1 MSPDESRGGPRM
13 GKGLHLIQE
22 RMRAHSWVLSLFALL
37 LLWQGVSS
45 LFSVPAYLLPSPA
58 VTLSAVIGDA
68 SLLGG
73 HLVTTMLETL
83 AGLGLAVGLGLVI
96 AIVMNGS
103 KLMGEMIYP
112 PLVLSQ
118 AIPLIAI
125 APIILIWFGLGMFAK
140 VLIVAFVCF
149 FPIGVG
155 TYEGFRTVN
164 PELGELLDTFHASRW
179 QRYRHLYIPATLP
192 GILAGLKIAATY
204 SVLGAVVGEWLGGT
218 SGIGI
223 YMTRALQSFRTDR
236 LFGSIGIVM
245 IMSFAIFKGVD
256 RLGVHLT
263 PWSKRR

>member
-1 MSPDESRGGPRM
+1 MPSDEFKKARGMSGAI
-13 GKGLHLIQE
+13 GKHI
-22 RMRAHSWVLSLFALL
+22 RAHSWVFSIIILV
-37 LLWQGVSS
+37 LLWQAVS
-45 LFSVPAYLLPSPA
+45 LFFSIPAYLLPSPA
-58 VTLSAVIGDA
+58 LTLTAVIGDA

-73 HLVTTMLETL
+73 HLVTTMLETI
-83 AGLGLAVGLGLVI
+83 AGLGLAIGLGLVV
-96 AIVMNGS
+96 AVVMNAS
-103 KLMGEMIYP
+103 KLVGEMIYP

-149 FPIGVG
+149 FPIGVN
-155 TYEGFRTVN
+155 TYEGFRNVN
-164 PELGELLDTFHASRW
+164 PELGELLDSFHASKW

-256 RLGVHLT
+256 RLGVYLT
-263 PWSKRR
+263 PWSKGRKND